1 MTKRNTRGNLRW
13 RRVPGNTVIFFFFF
27 PMENIAR
34 KRKKTKNKKQNNRVV
49 WLSKCKFFC
58 SHHKTWSTARA
69 SSGFP
74 TSYRRTS
81 LIFFFQIS
89 SFSTADDSMNTTQCH
104 FCIEDDF
111 DLCMNHPEIQNCT
124 SPATD
129 SCFSATGRYKFTN
142 GSTDVHVAVAQ
153 GCIACPSKI
162 VFG

>member
-1 MTKRNTRGNLRW
+1 MTKRNTRGNLRT
-13 RRVPGNTVIFFFFF
+13 RRVPGNTVIFLSFSL
-27 PMENIAR
+27 R
-34 KRKKTKNKKQNNRVV
+34 KISRGKEKKNKKQNNRVV

-81 LIFFFQIS
+81 LIFFFFQIS
-89 SFSTADDSMNTTQCH
+89 YFSTADDSMNTTQCH
-104 FCIEDDF
+104 LCIEDDF